1 MPLKNDNRDTYRVE
15 YNTML
20 VDKATGANGIMQEKY
35 ITVTVSKKDVEEAR
49 AFFARVGAELTTH
62 FADLSAKCYE
72 LDTEERLRIQE
83 NSVRRSGLLRY
94 NSYNVS
100 LHSCTIPMG

>member
-83 NSVRRSGLLRY
+83 NSVRRSGLSRY
-94 NSYNVS
+94 NSYNIMF
-100 LHSCTIPMG
+100 TRNNK